1 MPVVGSP
8 NGPRWRGTKAER
20 SARDWEMYQQRVKGW
35 TLAKIA
41 AHHGL
46 TEARVSQV
54 VNKIID
60 ARRVEMVDGMAEF
73 VAKQRV
79 AAIEKLD
86 AAEAKIWEVIER
98 RHLLVNAG
106 QVVTVPRIDPET
118 GDMVVTA
125 EGADVVTALEDD
137 GPTLAAV
144 NGALDKIWRRR
155 AALLGLDAPTKV
167 ETTGTYEY
175 TVNGVDPEAMR

>member
-1 MPVVGSP
+1 M
-8 NGPRWRGTKAER
+8 
-20 SARDWEMYQQRVKGW
+20 RDWEIYQAKVQGR
-35 TLAKIA
+35 TLESIGAD
-41 AHHGL
+41 HGL
-46 TEARVSQV
+46 TAARVSQI

-60 ARRVEMVDGMAEF
+60 ARRVEMVEGMAEF

-79 AAIEKLD
+79 DAIAKLD
-86 AAEAKIWEVIER
+86 AAEARIWEVIRR
-98 RHLLVNAG
+98 RHLMVNAG
-106 QVVTVPRIDPET
+106 QVVTVPKIDSKT

-137 GPTLAAV
+137 GPILAAV

-175 TVNGVDPEAMR
+175 TVNGVDPEVMR